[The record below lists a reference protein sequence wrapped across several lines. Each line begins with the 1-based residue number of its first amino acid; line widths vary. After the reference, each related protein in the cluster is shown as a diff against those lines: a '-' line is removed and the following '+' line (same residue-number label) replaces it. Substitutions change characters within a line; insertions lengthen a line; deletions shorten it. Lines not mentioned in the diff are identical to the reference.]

1 MTIDGTSIS
10 AWELA
15 KHHAVSTCSMQLLFF
30 FFLRN
35 QYFLATHE
43 TIGYLGV
50 EGNYGYTPIE
60 KNEKETAVSLRSS
73 TVAITYTKEKE
84 K

>member
-30 FFLRN
+30 LRN

-43 TIGYLGV
+43 TIGSLGV

-60 KNEKETAVSLRSS
+60 KNEKKTTVSLRSS

>member
-1 MTIDGTSIS
+1 MGIGETSRCFRMFNATS
-10 AWELA
+10 
-15 KHHAVSTCSMQLLFF
+15 FF

-43 TIGYLGV
+43 SIGSLGV

-60 KNEKETAVSLRSS
+60 KNEKETALSLRSS
-73 TVAITYTKEKE
+73 TVAITYTKEKQ

>member
-1 MTIDGTSIS
+1 MGIGETSRCFHMFNATS
-10 AWELA
+10 
-15 KHHAVSTCSMQLLFF
+15 F

-50 EGNYGYTPIE
+50 EENYGYTPIE

>member
-1 MTIDGTSIS
+1 M
-10 AWELA
+10 ELA
-15 KHHAVSTCSMQLLFF
+15 YLHGNWRNITLFPHVQCNFFFF

-43 TIGYLGV
+43 TIGSLGV

-60 KNEKETAVSLRSS
+60 KNEKETALSLRSS
-73 TVAITYTKEKE
+73 TVAITYTKEKQ

>member
-1 MTIDGTSIS
+1 M
-10 AWELA
+10 ELA
-15 KHHAVSTCSMQLLFF
+15 YLHENWRNTTLFPHVQCNFFF